1 MITKPTVLILGAGAS
16 IPYGFPSGVELK
28 KQICEELKSGEKRDL
43 IESYLNPTYMASTS
57 SKIDN
62 FISALFYSGKQ
73 SIDAFLEHRTE
84 YTQIGKVAI
93 GTILIPYEIEN
104 SLFVTTPS
112 WYQDLFNNMNAT
124 FEEFG
129 ENKLAIITY
138 NYDRSFEFYLKKALE
153 NSYGKS
159 EQESI
164 EQLNRIPIIHLH
176 GTIGNLPGMG
186 SYPREYKKKS
196 SAMDLS
202 ICENTIKVIHESIDE
217 QPQFTEAKR
226 LIKEAETICFLG
238 FGYDKT
244 NMDRLSLK
252 TSILSGRRVFGTAVH
267 MGGAELTMIKA
278 YFGSKIRIKLG
289 ESDETIEKF
298 LRNHPVIVRPS

>member
-1 MITKPTVLILGAGAS
+1 MITKQTVLILGAGAS
-16 IPYGFPSGVELK
+16 VPYGFPSGIELK
-28 KQICEELKSGEKRDL
+28 RQICEELRNGEKRDL
-43 IESYLNPTYMASTS
+43 IESYLNPSYMASTS
-57 SKIDN
+57 SKIDD
-62 FISALFYSGKQ
+62 FLSALFYSGKK

-84 YTQIGKVAI
+84 YMQIGKVAI
-93 GTILIPYEIEN
+93 GAILIPYEIEY
-104 SLFVTTPS
+104 SLFWTTPS

-124 FEEFG
+124 FEKFG

-159 EQESI
+159 GKKSI
-164 EQLNRIPIIHLH
+164 EQLNRMQIIHLH

-186 SYPREYKKKS
+186 SNTREYRKKL
-196 SAMDLS
+196 SAIDLA

-252 TSILSGRRVFGTAVH
+252 TINLSGKRIFGTAVH
-267 MGGAELTMIKA
+267 MGDAELIMIKA
-278 YFGSKIRIKLG
+278 YWDGKIQINLG
-289 ESDETIEKF
+289 QSDETIEKF
-298 LRNHPVIVRPS
+298 LRNHPVVVRPS